1 MCASLRQIRCT
12 VSSILQ
18 AQIYHPWKCEACLG
32 AVWRI
37 CIDAATLHRAAR
49 LWQEPVV
56 SLLQVLAS
64 QHQPRTVPG
73 RWLWTERWVSVW
85 VAAPRG
91 TSLTEQLLCSS
102 KIWELQ
108 TSHIKF
114 SWSSLR
120 LITASF
126 ASGTMWIPPFKIT
139 VEDTR
144 IEHLETQKWV
154 SAIWKGQCPPQLSGG
169 TLHLVPSHAAQTG
182 IFFLLILTCL
192 N

>member
-1 MCASLRQIRCT
+1 MCASLRQIRCI
-12 VSSILQ
+12 VSSIPQ

-64 QHQPRTVPG
+64 QHQPCTVPG

-120 LITASF
+120 LITNCFLSSF
-126 ASGTMWIPPFKIT
+126 SWQKNPGSWSNPFLPLHPVLSWRYPAFANCLQGNKCFLWQ
-139 VEDTR
+139 R
-144 IEHLETQKWV
+144 GRMHWQHNLLNCMIE
-154 SAIWKGQCPPQLSGG
+154 
-169 TLHLVPSHAAQTG
+169 
-182 IFFLLILTCL
+182 
-192 N
+192 